1 MSGARVVVT
10 GVGTISPLALSAPRH
25 YERVLAGDSAN
36 EKLDDPSYRNYP
48 PILHARVHDFDRREL
63 IPDRMLRKLLS
74 PSPAFA
80 LAAASEAL
88 RDAGLEGT
96 NLIDCGIYIGSVC
109 LDADPEAFIPALR
122 ESIDA
127 TDNVDLGRFATHGIK
142 LIDPLFLVKSLPNA
156 GLCAIA
162 IQHQAL
168 GPNAN
173 ITNGSVSGLQA
184 IVAAMDALR
193 RGDARMALAGGYDSL
208 LRMDSIVDHLL
219 AGRVAGNRFEPRKA
233 CRPFDRGRAG
243 YALAEGAAFLMLE
256 TLEHAQSRNAPIYGE
271 LLSSGQTAVPG
282 NFLRQHPDDDGLVAC
297 ARQALEAR
305 HDQTPPVDLILGDG
319 LANELD
325 DGREL
330 RAVEA
335 LSNGKPVPF
344 SAFTGS
350 FGFIGA
356 AAGAFSLVH
365 AMLAMRTGIVPPMI
379 NCEEPVPHPGVDL
392 VREPRAAKPRRVL
405 VWTSD
410 RGIKNAAV
418 LAVSPE
424 H

>member
-1 MSGARVVVT
+1 MSGTRVVVT
-10 GVGTISPLALSAPRH
+10 GLGTISPLALTAPRH
-25 YERVLAGDSAN
+25 FERVLAGESAV
-36 EKLDDPSYRNYP
+36 EKLDDPAYRNYP
-48 PILHARVHDFDRREL
+48 PILHARVQNFDRREL

-74 PSPAFA
+74 PSPAYA
-80 LAAASEAL
+80 LAAATEAL
-88 RDAGLEGT
+88 RDAGLAGT

-122 ESIDA
+122 ESIDT

-184 IVAAMDALR
+184 IIGAMDALR
-193 RGDARMALAGGYDSL
+193 RGDAEMVLAGGYDSL
-208 LRMDSIVDHLL
+208 LRMDSVVDHLL
-219 AGRVAGNRFEPRKA
+219 AGRLAGNGLEPAKA
-233 CRPFDRGRAG
+233 CRPFDRRRSG

-256 TLEHAQSRNAPIYGE
+256 TPEHAQKRGARIYGE
-271 LLSSGQTAVPG
+271 LRASGQTAVPQ
-282 NFLRQHPDDDGLVAC
+282 NFLEQRAEDDGLAAC
-297 ARQALEAR
+297 ARQALDDD
-305 HDQTPPVDLILGDG
+305 DQGVDLILGDG
-319 LANELD
+319 LANALD

-330 RAVEA
+330 HAAAAVA
-335 LSNGKPVPF
+335 NGRPVPY

-350 FGFIGA
+350 FGFPGA

-365 AMLAMRTGIVPPMI
+365 AMLAIHGGVMPPMI
-379 NCEEPVPHPGVDL
+379 NCEEPAADANVDL
-392 VREPRAAKPRRVL
+392 VREPRAASMKRVL

-418 LAVSPE
+418 LAAAPE

>member
-10 GVGTISPLALSAPRH
+10 GVGTISPLALTAPRH
-25 YERVLAGDSAN
+25 YERVLAGDSAI
-36 EKLDDPSYRNYP
+36 EKLDDPGYRNYP
-48 PILHARVHDFDRREL
+48 PMLQARVHDFDRREL

-74 PSPAFA
+74 PSPAYA
-80 LAAASEAL
+80 LAAATEAL
-88 RDAGLEGT
+88 RDAGLAGT
-96 NLIDCGIYIGSVC
+96 NLMDCGIYIGSVC

-184 IVAAMDALR
+184 IIGAMDALR
-193 RGDARMALAGGYDSL
+193 RGDAQMALAGGYDSL
-208 LRMDSIVDHLL
+208 LRMDSVVDHLL
-219 AGRVAGNRFEPRKA
+219 AGRLTGNGFEPEKA
-233 CRPFDRGRAG
+233 CRPFDRRRSG

-256 TLEHAQSRNAPIYGE
+256 TLEHALTRNVPIYGE
-271 LLSSGQTAVPG
+271 LVSSGQTAVPG
-282 NFLRQHPDDDGLVAC
+282 NFLQQRPGDDGLVAC
-297 ARQALEAR
+297 AQQALRADR
-305 HDQTPPVDLILGDG
+305 DDTQALDLILGDG
-319 LANELD
+319 LANALD
-325 DGREL
+325 DDREL
-330 RAVEA
+330 RAAKA
-335 LSNGKPVPF
+335 LSNGKRMPF

-350 FGFIGA
+350 FGFTGA

-365 AMLAMRTGIVPPMI
+365 AMLAIRSGMLPPMI
-379 NCEEPVPHPGVDL
+379 NCEDPVGDDGVDL
-392 VREPRAAKPRRVL
+392 VREAREAKPRRVL

-418 LAVSPE
+418 LAAAPE